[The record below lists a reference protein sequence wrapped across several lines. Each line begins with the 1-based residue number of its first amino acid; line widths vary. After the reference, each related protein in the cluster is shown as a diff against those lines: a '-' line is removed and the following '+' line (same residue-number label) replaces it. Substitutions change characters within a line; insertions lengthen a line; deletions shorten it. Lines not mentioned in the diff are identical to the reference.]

1 MSTFLMD
8 WGSSSSC
15 LMHCRPPCLRALP
28 SRKHFG
34 RALVRFKIALSLRAS
49 SKSWRFMLIFGQ
61 ENDSAFKIV
70 VVEGSVTERFAP
82 LIEQNCVSVRD
93 ILKIPAFA
101 YSRITRHCAPARD
114 NRFFWHYDDGPYI
127 FKNRAPVQNILE
139 ISSIIFIKFDRNDAP
154 VRSMWKIWI
163 IFER

>member
-49 SKSWRFMLIFGQ
+49 SKNRRFMLIFGQ
-61 ENDSAFKIV
+61 KNDFAFKIV

-82 LIEQNCVSVRD
+82 LIEQNCASAGHPQ
-93 ILKIPAFA
+93 IPGFA
-101 YSRITRHCAPARD
+101 YSRITQHCAPARD
-114 NRFFWHYDDGPYI
+114 NRVFWRYDDGLYI

-139 ISSIIFIKFDRNDAP
+139 ISSIIFIKFDQNDAP
-154 VRSMWKIWI
+154 VRSIWKIWI